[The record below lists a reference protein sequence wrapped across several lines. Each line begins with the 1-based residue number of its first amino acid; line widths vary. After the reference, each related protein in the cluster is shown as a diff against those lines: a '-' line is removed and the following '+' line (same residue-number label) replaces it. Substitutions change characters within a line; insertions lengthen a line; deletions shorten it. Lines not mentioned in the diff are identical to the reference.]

1 MGWHLD
7 GKASAVFGSHTHVQ
21 TADLQILPGGTGYM
35 TDLGMTG
42 PHHGVIGRDVEA
54 VLKRFTT
61 DERTYMKVAKDWVR
75 MTGAIFEI
83 DVKTGKCV
91 GTELFSHTLETT
103 SEEATSD

>member
-1 MGWHLD
+1 
-7 GKASAVFGSHTHVQ
+7 
-21 TADLQILPGGTGYM
+21 
-35 TDLGMTG
+35 
-42 PHHGVIGRDVEA
+42 
-54 VLKRFTT
+54 
-61 DERTYMKVAKDWVR
+61 MKVAKDWVR